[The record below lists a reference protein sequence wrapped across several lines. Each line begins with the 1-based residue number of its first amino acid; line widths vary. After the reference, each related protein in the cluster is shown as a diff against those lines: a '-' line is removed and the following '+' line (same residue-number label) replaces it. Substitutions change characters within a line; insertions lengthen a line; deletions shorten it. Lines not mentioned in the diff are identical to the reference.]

1 MTNEEMKQVLAKGG
15 VAEADIEKVSDKFD
29 AEKITEIVEAASTP
43 KEAMEALHTF
53 YPELEV
59 EKMQEQMDFVQSQVE
74 AAMKGQRQENAEPME
89 LTEEEL
95 DNVAGGGFCDWWSRN
110 WKTVAIG
117 AAILAGTVL
126 ICTGVGA
133 IAGSFVTASAASA
146 AAGTGATLVEGGI
159 IGGSITVDTLIST
172 GVLTATG
179 AAGAAAGTMA
189 GTGAAVGAAIGG
201 LGGSI
206 AGATYTTVNLK

>member
-1 MTNEEMKQVLAKGG
+1 MTNEEMKMALAKGG
-15 VAEADIEKVSDKFD
+15 VSTADIEKVSDKFD

-43 KEAMEALHTF
+43 KEALEALNAF

-59 EKMQEQMDFVQSQVE
+59 EKMQEQMDFVQSQFE
-74 AAMKGQRQENAEPME
+74 AAVKGEKSSEAVE

>member
-1 MTNEEMKQVLAKGG
+1 MTNEEMKMALAKGG
-15 VAEADIEKVSDKFD
+15 VSTADIEKVSDKFD
-29 AEKITEIVEAASTP
+29 AEKITEIVETASTP
-43 KEAMEALHTF
+43 KEALEALNAF
-53 YPELEV
+53 YPELEI
-59 EKMQEQMDFVQSQVE
+59 EKMQEQMDFVQSQFE
-74 AAMKGQRQENAEPME
+74 AAVKGEKSGEAVE